1 MLENT
6 KRPIATDEWDAEKEK
21 LASPV
26 ASVAPK
32 NTVGSMVDQ
41 SDKVMR
47 SAANQSTGKTN
58 CSSRTCVCYLH

>member
-6 KRPIATDEWDAEKEK
+6 RRPTVMEEWDAEKET

-32 NTVGSMVDQ
+32 NIVGSVVDQ
-41 SDKVMR
+41 SDKVR
-47 SAANQSTGKTN
+47 PTTQQSTGKAN
-58 CSSRTCVCYLH
+58 CSGRTCVYYLR